1 MALHTSEAGCPHQNS
16 SKALFGCSL
25 GSQIL
30 LSMVTPQELIF
41 WAIQAALGL
50 LPQKNLCVLYEKKW
64 ENEGRNFTVDFYTET
79 AFL

>member
-1 MALHTSEAGCPHQNS
+1 
-16 SKALFGCSL
+16 
-25 GSQIL
+25 
-30 LSMVTPQELIF
+30 MVTPQELIF

-64 ENEGRNFTVDFYTET
+64 ENEGRNFTVDFYSET